1 MTKTFPAGTVMLHC
15 AAMSPGSA
23 SATHVVV
30 CRVWAAADVTCAN
43 ENRNAATPVRATTR
57 NCERFGVIS
66 ILLGALYASLTLGY
80 VRWRPENDHHRPR
93 PPGRVLQL
101 RPRAV
106 ERDITKLLIEW
117 RQGHEAARDALLP
130 LVYDELRRIASR
142 QMSRER
148 DGHTLQ
154 PTALVHEAWMRLA
167 NAALDLKD
175 RAHFLAIAA
184 RVMRQIL
191 VQHARGVNAE
201 KRGAGIPRVELKDD
215 LDVADVSA
223 APFDC
228 DLLALD
234 DALVK
239 LAAHDERKNQIVEL
253 K

>member
-1 MTKTFPAGTVMLHC
+1 
-15 AAMSPGSA
+15 
-23 SATHVVV
+23 
-30 CRVWAAADVTCAN
+30 
-43 ENRNAATPVRATTR
+43 
-57 NCERFGVIS
+57 
-66 ILLGALYASLTLGY
+66 
-80 VRWRPENDHHRPR
+80 
-93 PPGRVLQL
+93 
-101 RPRAV
+101 V
-106 ERDITKLLIEW
+106 EADITRLLIEW
-117 RQGHEAARDALLP
+117 RHGHEAARDALLP

-167 NAALDLKD
+167 SAELDLKD

-184 RVMRQIL
+184 RVMRQVL

-215 LDVADVSA
+215 LDVADASA
-223 APFDC
+223 STFDC

-239 LAAHDERKNQIVEL
+239 LAAHDERKNHIVEL
-253 K
+253 KYFGGLTDKEISEALGVAVITVRRDLKVAHAFLHWQITGTGI

>member
-1 MTKTFPAGTVMLHC
+1 VRRRLKSDH
-15 AAMSPGSA
+15 PGPDATARCYSSA
-23 SATHVVV
+23 Q
-30 CRVWAAADVTCAN
+30 
-43 ENRNAATPVRATTR
+43 E
-57 NCERFGVIS
+57 I
-66 ILLGALYASLTLGY
+66 
-80 VRWRPENDHHRPR
+80 
-93 PPGRVLQL
+93 
-101 RPRAV
+101 V
-106 ERDITKLLIEW
+106 EADITRLLIEW
-117 RQGHEAARDALLP
+117 RHGHEAARDALLP

-167 NAALDLKD
+167 SAELDLKD

-184 RVMRQIL
+184 RVMRQVL

-215 LDVADVSA
+215 LDVADASA
-223 APFDC
+223 SQFDC

-239 LAAHDERKNQIVEL
+239 LAAHDERKNHIVEL
-253 K
+253 KYFGGLTDKEISEALGVAVITVRRDLKVAHAFLHWQITGAGI

>member
-1 MTKTFPAGTVMLHC
+1 
-15 AAMSPGSA
+15 
-23 SATHVVV
+23 
-30 CRVWAAADVTCAN
+30 
-43 ENRNAATPVRATTR
+43 
-57 NCERFGVIS
+57 
-66 ILLGALYASLTLGY
+66 
-80 VRWRPENDHHRPR
+80 
-93 PPGRVLQL
+93 VLQL
-101 RPRAV
+101 RLRAV
-106 ERDITKLLIEW
+106 EQDITKLLIEW
-117 RQGHEAARDALLP
+117 RQGREAARDALLP

-142 QMSRER
+142 QMARER

-167 NAALDLKD
+167 NARLDLKD

-191 VQHARGVNAE
+191 VQYARGVNAE

-215 LDVADVSA
+215 LDVVDASA

-239 LAAHDERKNQIVEL
+239 LAANDERKNHIVEL
-253 K
+253 KYFGGLTDKEIADVLGVAIVTVRRDLKVAHAFLHWQITGADSPRPPAAGR